1 MEMRS
6 RPVSGFTL
14 LELMVAVALV
24 AILVAV
30 AIPSYQ
36 SLRQEQMVQAATQAV
51 YTDMMLLKSEA
62 IKRGV
67 PLTLK
72 IFNAGQSD
80 WCYRIAI
87 DSTCSGCTSDCS
99 SIEGRKGV
107 DAGEF
112 AGVILDSTFEK
123 LVIGTGT
130 EIALEFNNR
139 RGSFDDLNGFPDNG
153 SICLKSGASKR
164 SVIVAPVGRIKTGD
178 VTGTPPCN

>member
-1 MEMRS
+1 MEMKR
-6 RPVSGFTL
+6 RPISGFTL

-24 AILVAV
+24 AILVAIG
-30 AIPSYQ
+30 IPSYQ

-87 DSTCSGCTSDCS
+87 DGSCS
-99 SIEGRKGV
+99 SCDDLCSSVEGRKGANA
-107 DAGEF
+107 DEF
-112 AGVILDSTFEK
+112 AGVMLDSTFNK
-123 LVIGTGT
+123 LVTGTET

-139 RGSFDDLNGFPDNG
+139 RGSFDDLNGSPDNG

>member
-139 RGSFDDLNGFPDNG
+139 RGVFRDIYDGSFGNG

-164 SVIVAPVGRIKTGD
+164 SVIVAPIGRVKTGEP
-178 VTGTPPCN
+178 TGTPPC